1 MLTFNLLACKAY
13 SAALTEETE
22 WQTWATQVDLTL
34 PKANN
39 FKASKIPML
48 QARRMLLTDKMAIQ
62 LAMELNEL
70 HLDIDA
76 IVFASRHGQLERTY
90 KLLNHFFQT
99 GDMSPTDFATA
110 VHNAPAGQFS
120 ILAKNIAPIS
130 SVVAEDQTFCA
141 GLVEALLALQ
151 ADKKK
156 VLLVMFD
163 GIVPLHYQP
172 YLVAEEISEPYAL
185 AMVIT
190 QGEQWQLSWTECVEQ
205 KNTKAPDGLQFLQ
218 KFYQKQSHFCL
229 VSDTQQWQFTRN

>member
-13 SAALTEETE
+13 SAAFTEEAE
-22 WQTWATQVDLTL
+22 WQAWASQADLAL

-48 QARRMLLTDKMAIQ
+48 QARRMLLADKMAIQ
-62 LAMELNEL
+62 LALELNEL
-70 HLDIDA
+70 HPDIDA

-90 KLLNHFFQT
+90 KLLSHFFQS
-99 GDMSPTDFATA
+99 GEMSPTDFATA

-130 SVVAEDQTFCA
+130 SVAAEDQTFCA

-151 ADKKK
+151 DGKKK

-163 GIVPLHYQP
+163 GVVPAHYQP
-172 YLVAEEISEPYAL
+172 YLANDEISEPYAL
-185 AMVIT
+185 AMVLT
-190 QGEQWQLSWTECVEQ
+190 QGEQWQLSWSERSEQ
-205 KNTKAPDGLQFLQ
+205 ASTKSPDGLQFLQ
-218 KFYQKQSHFCL
+218 KFFQKQPHFCL